1 MSDRITEYNDTVDS
15 ILDRLLILEEH
26 SHPPINWL
34 EEINDFQ
41 EEVKAR
47 IIDLNSRLDKLED
60 HLESI
65 RCNKKSKSKK
75 S

>member
-34 EEINDFQ
+34 EEIKDFQ
-41 EEVKAR
+41 EEVKIR
-47 IIDLNSRLDKLED
+47 IIDHNSRLDKLED
-60 HLESI
+60 HIEKI

>member
-26 SHPPINWL
+26 SYPPINWL
-34 EEINDFQ
+34 EEIKDFQ
-41 EEVKAR
+41 EEVKIR

-60 HLESI
+60 HIEKI